1 MKRYVPKHARAKE
14 PEAEAETPAQEP
26 AEATVHSE
34 AVAGSNWER
43 DASADSIHPQPEESS
58 PAAESQPSNA
68 NIAEADEEYHEP
80 IPAPPPEPARP
91 KRSRARRVITGVVAI
106 TSIILVIVAAVLII
120 TGLPGRSKPRVVEVE
135 IPRGLNAQQIGEL
148 LKGKKVVSSAV
159 GFKLYA
165 ELNGVSNKLQ
175 PGKYVLRENME
186 YKDLIALLARGPER
200 EKGTEVTIPE
210 GFTIREV
217 AERVGAD
224 TGMDPMELAIL
235 AGTKAKEFRYDFLQ
249 SNPTGSLEGYL
260 FPKTYVIP
268 ESADQRWVIDRML
281 SQFQKETAGLDWAS
295 ANKRGLT
302 VHEIVTI
309 ASLIEREARL
319 PSERPLISAVIA
331 NRLRIGKR
339 LEIDAT
345 VQYGLPEWKDH
356 LTLDDLKVDTPYN
369 TYLRAGLPPGPI
381 ANPGLPAIRAA
392 LRPAKVKYLYYV
404 LTDSSGK
411 HTFTNTYSE
420 FLRAKANSKAR

>member
-1 MKRYVPKHARAKE
+1 MKRYVPKHARARE
-14 PEAEAETPAQEP
+14 LEADAEHPAQEP
-26 AEATVHSE
+26 AEGAVHPE
-34 AVAGSNWER
+34 TAAGSSWER
-43 DASADSIHPQPEESS
+43 DASADSIHPQPEESAPTAS
-58 PAAESQPSNA
+58 SQPPDANAAE
-68 NIAEADEEYHEP
+68 AEEEYHEP
-80 IPAPPPEPARP
+80 IPAPPPEPTRP

-106 TSIILVIVAAVLII
+106 TSIILVIVAAVFII
-120 TGLPGRSKPRVVEVE
+120 RGLPGQSKPRAVEVE

-404 LTDSSGK
+404 LTESSGK